1 MIELSITIRDENSKL
16 VEKDT
21 YFEPILLDPQSPF
34 LKQEIDKAL
43 KKFNRDPNAEAPAI
57 IIKAKLVIQS

>member
-1 MIELSITIRDENSKL
+1 MIELSITIKDENSKL

-21 YFEPILLDPQSPF
+21 HYEPILLDPQNPI

-43 KKFNRDPNAEAPAI
+43 KKFNRDPNSEAPAI
-57 IIKAKLVIQS
+57 IVKAKLVIQS